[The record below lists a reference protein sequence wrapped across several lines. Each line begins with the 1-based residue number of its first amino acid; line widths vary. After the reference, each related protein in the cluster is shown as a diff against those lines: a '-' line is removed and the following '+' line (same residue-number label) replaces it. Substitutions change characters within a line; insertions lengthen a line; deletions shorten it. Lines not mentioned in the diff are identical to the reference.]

1 MDPANRWWVTAR
13 ATDGLIEA
21 LELPEAHFAMGVQW
35 HPENLQ
41 QLPGHQN
48 LFKALIASARV

>member
-1 MDPANRWWVTAR
+1 MTAR